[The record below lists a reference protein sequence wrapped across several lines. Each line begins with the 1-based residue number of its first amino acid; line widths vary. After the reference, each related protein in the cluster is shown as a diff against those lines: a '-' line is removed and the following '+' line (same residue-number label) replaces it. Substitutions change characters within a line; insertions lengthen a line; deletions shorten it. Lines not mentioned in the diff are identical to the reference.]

1 MLLVGLGNP
10 GTRYRDTRH
19 NVGFVVVEQFV
30 ETLGGAAWR
39 QKFQGQLADV
49 SAHGERL
56 WVLKPETYVNRSG
69 ECVGQAARFY
79 KIAPPDVLVV
89 HDELDLPFGRVRLKQ
104 GGGVAGHN
112 GLKSITSALG
122 SNDYLRLRL
131 GVGRPGPE
139 FSGKGADYVLQ
150 AFASEEQTL
159 LGGVI
164 RQASDAISDVLK
176 NGLSAAMNRVNRRND
191 N

>member
-10 GTRYRDTRH
+10 GARYRDTRH
-19 NVGFVVVEQFV
+19 NVGFMVVDQFV
-30 ETLGGAAWR
+30 ETLGGAWR
-39 QKFQGQLADV
+39 QKYQGQLADV

-56 WVLKPETYVNRSG
+56 WVLKPETYMNRSG
-69 ECVGQAARFY
+69 QSVGPAAHFY
-79 KIAPPDVLVV
+79 KIAPTDVLVV

-104 GGGVAGHN
+104 GGGAAGHN
-112 GLKSITSALG
+112 GLKSVSSALG
-122 SNDYLRLRL
+122 SNDYLRLRI
-131 GVGRPGPE
+131 GIGRPGPE

-150 AFASEEQTL
+150 AFAPEEQPL
-159 LGGVI
+159 LGDVI